1 MLILKYNK
9 NELTSEELI
18 QIERKYLRW
27 MTEQD
32 DINTNAI
39 ELNVLDCTMTDL
51 YGYLLGIFSKLEVF
65 DTFKISTCQLLDFLI
80 DVQRTYQNTPYHSF
94 YHAADVVI
102 VLYYIML
109 DLKAKKYFSDKEIAT
124 LFIAAI
130 CHDAGHT
137 GYNNDYHVK
146 LKTELAIRYNN
157 VSVLES
163 LSVEITLGLLQK
175 HQIINDIEPD
185 LVKSLIL
192 ATDMTFHYDLLS
204 EAGVLEDIVSTVNL
218 WDDDEQDNFSEMG
231 ESLAVSETLSMSVH
245 QQHLSSLSYSHSGSS
260 VIQYNDENIKSPQ
273 SPLDQSQ
280 RLSFAS
286 ILLHAADISNTVRS
300 WPISKQWSD
309 LIVQEFFRQ
318 GDAEKL
324 AGLQVSPGMD
334 RDLAT
339 QASISLKF
347 GDFVVKPY
355 FEALTGLLPKA
366 QVFLDT
372 LQDNREEWLK
382 LKASPFS
389 TSITNYFNG
398 YLASRFSIATPA
410 PTTSSTTTATTS
422 SSKIRKVSV
431 PAGTVAIPLTHAAA
445 VAASSGAVGN
455 ATVKPM
461 PILRTSS
468 HSSLLISSPHTSVSS
483 ELRRNSADLR
493 KERSRMPTK
502 QHHLHI

>member
-1 MLILKYNK
+1 MA
-9 NELTSEELI
+9 EH
-18 QIERKYLRW
+18 
-27 MTEQD
+27 D
-32 DINTNAI
+32 DVNTNAI
-39 ELNVLDCTMTDL
+39 EANVLDCTMTDL
-51 YGYLLGIFSKLEVF
+51 YGCLLGIFAKLDVF
-65 DTFKISTCQLLDFLI
+65 DTLKISACQFLDFLI
-80 DVQRTYQNTPYHSF
+80 DIQRTYQKTPYHSF
-94 YHAADVVI
+94 YHATDVVI
-102 VLYYIML
+102 VLYYIVV
-109 DLKAKKYFSDKEIAT
+109 DLKAKKYFSDREIAV

-163 LSVEITLGLLQK
+163 LSVEIALGLLEK
-175 HQIINDIEPD
+175 HHIIHRIEPD
-185 LVKSLIL
+185 LVKRLIL
-192 ATDMTFHYDLLS
+192 ATDMSVHYDLLS
-204 EAGVLEDIVSTVNL
+204 EAGVLEDTIATVNL
-218 WDDDEQDNFSEMG
+218 WDDDEQEDGFSDMG
-231 ESLAVSETLSMSVH
+231 ESLAVSETLSISVQ
-245 QQHLSSLSYSHSGSS
+245 QQHLLSSSLSYNQHSSSSSS
-260 VIQYNDENIKSPQ
+260 VREGFIQYNDDSTKSSQ

-280 RLSFAS
+280 RMSFAC

-355 FEALTGLLPKA
+355 FEALAGLLPRA

-398 YLASRFSIATPA
+398 YLASRFSIATTPPSSPLSNA
-410 PTTSSTTTATTS
+410 SSTTAPS

-431 PAGTVAIPLTHAAA
+431 PAGTVAIPLTHTAAA
-445 VAASSGAVGN
+445 GAAAAASTTGN

-468 HSSLLISSPHTSVSS
+468 YSSALIASPHTSVSS
-483 ELRRNSADLR
+483 ELRRSSADLR
-493 KERSRMPTK
+493 RKERSPRVVVSAK
-502 QHHLHI
+502 QQQHHIHI